1 MILKST
7 NPTITLTYEGDTGTL
22 ANNDLQGTATDIA
35 TPTNTYMLVK
45 GSSGVGFYHW
55 EGTDIPAGRGYLT
68 IAGGGG
74 VKAFYPLSGDEGTT
88 AIEMA
93 ETADEAR
100 DAVLYDLSGRRVQG
114 NPRSGIYVKNGKK
127 IIIK

>member
-1 MILKST
+1 
-7 NPTITLTYEGDTGTL
+7 
-22 ANNDLQGTATDIA
+22 
-35 TPTNTYMLVK
+35 MLVK
-45 GSSGVGFYHW
+45 GGSGVGFYLW

>member
-1 MILKST
+1 
-7 NPTITLTYEGDTGTL
+7 
-22 ANNDLQGTATDIA
+22 
-35 TPTNTYMLVK
+35 
-45 GSSGVGFYHW
+45 
-55 EGTDIPAGRGYLT
+55 
-68 IAGGGG
+68 
-74 VKAFYPLSGDEGTT
+74 
-88 AIEMA
+88 MA